1 MQIGQTLV
9 PVLGVMLG
17 CGIIV
22 LTFFSAFQGA
32 HFGLGRR
39 IPAGAIL
46 IGLIAGTC
54 GAAVAEWLTDGSVPG
69 HITSGG
75 MAGCLLAAA
84 VSVKAWAAA
93 RRVPLLRLADCL
105 SAPLA
110 LGVVLVRIGCFLAGC
125 DFGKPTDQVW
135 GVTFRSGVALAWYGT
150 PLGVPL
156 HPTQLYE
163 SALAGGIF
171 GLLVWLRRRHP
182 PEGTMFY
189 AFVSIYA
196 VGRFFIEFLRG
207 DPGRGFLGPLSVP
220 QWQCMIVFLAAALLY
235 IRGFQF
241 SEASPRGQG
250 SPPIRQLRRR
260 QRSAPR

>member
-17 CGIIV
+17 CGIME
-22 LTFFSAFQGA
+22 LAFFSAFQGA
-32 HFGLGRR
+32 RFGLGRR

-84 VSVKAWAAA
+84 VSVKTWAAT